1 MKDGSFVVDRDGDH
15 EGPVLEFLAGDLL
28 HELEDVSQLGGVL
41 LEEEHVLLA
50 VQQGIVVLRVER
62 DSLLDM
68 GRSGFVQ
75 NPLSFTAVTV
85 EMV

>member
-1 MKDGSFVVDRDGDH
+1 MVVNRDGDH

-41 LEEEHVLLA
+41 LEQEHVLLA
-50 VQQGIVVLRVER
+50 VGQRNILLGAER
-62 DSLLDM
+62 NSLLDIG
-68 GRSGFVQ
+68 GRGFVQ
-75 NPLSFTAVTV
+75 NPLPFAPVTV